1 MTTIMP
7 EGEEIRNAIKW
18 ISEKRALECDRINEL
33 IEQAAVSFDLSPL
46 ETDFLYR
53 FFAEKP
59 CPKSD

>member
-18 ISEKRALECDRINEL
+18 ICDKRDSENDPINEL
-33 IEQAAVSFDLSPL
+33 IDQAAVQFDLSPL

-53 FFAEKP
+53 FFSKHP
-59 CPKSD
+59 NIQCD